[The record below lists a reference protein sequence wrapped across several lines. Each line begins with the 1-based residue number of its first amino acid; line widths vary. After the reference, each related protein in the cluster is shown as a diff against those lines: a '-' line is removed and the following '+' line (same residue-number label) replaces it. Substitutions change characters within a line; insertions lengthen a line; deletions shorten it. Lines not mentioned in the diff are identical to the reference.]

1 MSTGLSIRPTDNR
14 NFFGMTFPNGLIEE
28 MQAIHNEIAREAF
41 GLFEWRNG
49 NGGNA
54 LEDWLHAESKLLK
67 PVPIS
72 IADENDHLKVTAQVL
87 GFAMNELK
95 VHVEGQELRIC
106 GKSEKKEEKGDKKS
120 GDHETSS
127 SFQKIC
133 CSVSLP
139 AAVKVDAASAV
150 LDQGVLTL
158 TLPKAEPA
166 KEIAVK
172 AA

>member
-1 MSTGLSIRPTDNR
+1 MSTALSIRPTNNLDFFSI
-14 NFFGMTFPNGLIEE
+14 NFPGSLFEE
-28 MQAIHNEIAREAF
+28 MQAIHDQIARDAF
-41 GLFEWRNG
+41 GLFERRNG
-49 NGGNA
+49 NGGSS
-54 LEDWLHAESKLLK
+54 LDDWLRAESKLLQ

-72 IADENDHLKVTAQVL
+72 IENGKDHLKVMAEVP

-106 GKSEKKEEKGDKKS
+106 GKSEKKTEKGDKKS
-120 GDHETSS
+120 VEHGTSTSS
-127 SFQKIC
+127 QKIC
-133 CSVSLP
+133 CSITLP
-139 AAVKVDAASAV
+139 AAVKADSASAV